1 MQGAQNSA
9 NRGRW
14 AAGTCHPGPA
24 LPRTVQKLGARP
36 RDSAARLQQ
45 AGLPWRCLHSSSTR
59 QDTRTDTQPGSG
71 RGTVP
76 AQPVPEKQAQ
86 HRGAAPRP
94 RQAGSAQQSGLHSLT
109 NRQNLVLCPQH
120 RSVAQQL
127 PKTLRSPRGP
137 SGPAARRQRPA
148 ESRGGALGNSGACHG
163 TVLMKNKLSGSS
175 RHTDVN
181 FPLEAR
187 TNSQL
192 SEWRGHT
199 LVLPLCHPGLLGQ
212 PSGQTP
218 APGAPPR
225 AGSLQRH
232 PRALRACTLLGLSPC
247 VLPFRTASYRLL
259 NRQTGHRQLPRGGA
273 DCPHRGL
280 APAHPLQGPG
290 PSVIRC
296 TDRYRPAA
304 LASSSPPMQARPAHT
319 GHAASPAG
327 LAPRFLHCC
336 RLRRPQRPPCL
347 SSPADSR
354 VPEPSAP
361 GPASRPRRRS
371 VISVLGRRPSESL
384 PRSLIVSGLH
394 SAAGAAWDRTQAVSQ
409 GIWVSA
415 PSAL

>member
-1 MQGAQNSA
+1 MA
-9 NRGRW
+9 
-14 AAGTCHPGPA
+14 
-24 LPRTVQKLGARP
+24 
-36 RDSAARLQQ
+36 
-45 AGLPWRCLHSSSTR
+45 
-59 QDTRTDTQPGSG
+59 QPGSG
-71 RGTVP
+71 RGTAP

-232 PRALRACTLLGLSPC
+232 PRAFRACTLLGLSPC

-259 NRQTGHRQLPRGGA
+259 NRQTGHRQLPRGGGRLST
-273 DCPHRGL
+273 PRS
-280 APAHPLQGPG
+280 GP
-290 PSVIRC
+290 R
-296 TDRYRPAA
+296 
-304 LASSSPPMQARPAHT
+304 
-319 GHAASPAG
+319 ASPAG
-327 LAPRFLHCC
+327 PGAQRDQVHRPLPSCSAGFQLTAHAGQASPHGPRGL
-336 RLRRPQRPPCL
+336 P
-347 SSPADSR
+347 
-354 VPEPSAP
+354 
-361 GPASRPRRRS
+361 SRPGS
-371 VISVLGRRPSESL
+371 PL
-384 PRSLIVSGLH
+384 PALLPPATAP
-394 SAAGAAWDRTQAVSQ
+394 AATLPELAG
-409 GIWVSA
+409 
-415 PSAL
+415 

>member
-1 MQGAQNSA
+1 MPAPCEVTQPWALASPGSGDPTRTGRASAGAEQGWILQGAQNSA

-24 LPRTVQKLGARP
+24 LPRTVQKLGVRP

-45 AGLPWRCLHSSSTR
+45 AGLPWRCLHPSSTR

-71 RGTVP
+71 RGTAP
-76 AQPVPEKQAQ
+76 AQPVPEKQTQ

-109 NRQNLVLCPQH
+109 NGQNLVLCPQH

-148 ESRGGALGNSGACHG
+148 ESRGGASGNSGACHG
-163 TVLMKNKLSGSS
+163 TVLMKNKLSGS
-175 RHTDVN
+175 RHTDVK

-187 TNSQL
+187 TKSQL

-199 LVLPLCHPGLLGQ
+199 PVLPLCHPGPLGQ

-232 PRALRACTLLGLSPC
+232 PRAVRARTLLGLSPR
-247 VLPFRTASYRLL
+247 VLPFRTDSYQLL
-259 NRQTGHRQLPRGGA
+259 NRQTGHRQLPRGGSRLST
-273 DCPHRGL
+273 PRS
-280 APAHPLQGPG
+280 GP
-290 PSVIRC
+290 R
-296 TDRYRPAA
+296 T
-304 LASSSPPMQARPAHT
+304 
-319 GHAASPAG
+319 SPAG
-327 LAPRFLHCC
+327 PR
-336 RLRRPQRPPCL
+336 
-347 SSPADSR
+347 
-354 VPEPSAP
+354 
-361 GPASRPRRRS
+361 GPA
-371 VISVLGRRPSESL
+371 
-384 PRSLIVSGLH
+384 
-394 SAAGAAWDRTQAVSQ
+394 
-409 GIWVSA
+409 
-415 PSAL
+415 